1 MKKLSKT
8 QNKTVINSSF
18 NKQDN
23 MKTVILKSLMI
34 ISVRMFSQVLKLKH
48 IDYLTLKL
56 MNNYTKYIKK

>member
-1 MKKLSKT
+1 MKKLSKIL
-8 QNKTVINSSF
+8 NKTVINSSF